1 MITSF
6 FKYYYFIN
14 PIFFFFL
21 QVLSGSSMVHLQ
33 RWHNTVIHQ
42 PQFSSVYKAEA
53 FKQSLISH
61 KEQSSSKNTVASQKK
76 QKLKILCLHGYRQT
90 STTFHEKTGAFRKIV
105 GSLCDLVVV
114 NAPHVVPPE
123 AHGSESTDEQRGW
136 WFSQPNGYFKVKL

>member
-1 MITSF
+1 
-6 FKYYYFIN
+6 
-14 PIFFFFL
+14 
-21 QVLSGSSMVHLQ
+21 MVHLQ

-61 KEQSSSKNTVASQKK
+61 KEQSSSKNTVAPQKK